1 VTVDPRHE
9 PPEAAEAP
17 PTGEEIHLPGP
28 TPIPALL
35 AAALACALVGV
46 TVSWALTILGGVV
59 AIVLI
64 VVWIRQTRR
73 DVGELPVE
81 H

>member
-9 PPEAAEAP
+9 PPEAVEAP

-35 AAALACALVGV
+35 AAAIMCALIGV
-46 TVSWALTILGGVV
+46 TITWLLTIFGGVV

-64 VVWIRQTRR
+64 AVWIRETRR
-73 DVGELPVE
+73 DVGELPLE

>member
-1 VTVDPRHE
+1 VSPDPLHE
-9 PPEAAEAP
+9 PPEAVEAP

-35 AAALACALVGV
+35 AAAITCALVGV
-46 TVSWALTILGGVV
+46 TTTWVLTILGGIV
-59 AIVLI
+59 AIVLVI
-64 VVWIRQTRR
+64 VWIRDTRR
-73 DVGELPVE
+73 DVGELPLE